1 MGTGASKTLICHS
14 SKQERICRAD
24 QIALIGAHGF
34 VVDLPDPIHFSVW
47 SCNVAVK
54 GDPHGGNNFSHA
66 ILPSL
71 LYSNVLSCGEN
82 ARTSH
87 GIARV
92 WPSPGK
98 EPRKDVMSAILISI
112 HHESTLSTAIRS
124 LVERHRLFMPTATT
138 HF

>member
-1 MGTGASKTLICHS
+1 MTNDAEMISHS
-14 SKQERICRAD
+14 LRLKRVRSF
-24 QIALIGAHGF
+24 LT
-34 VVDLPDPIHFSVW
+34 SVRDMH
-47 SCNVAVK
+47 S
-54 GDPHGGNNFSHA
+54 
-66 ILPSL
+66 LPSF

-82 ARTSH
+82 VRTSH

-112 HHESTLSTAIRS
+112 HHESAISTAIRPF
-124 LVERHRLFMPTATT
+124 VEWHRLFMPTATT

>member
-1 MGTGASKTLICHS
+1 MTAFACTAVRTPASKLITNDAEMISHFLRL
-14 SKQERICRAD
+14 KGVRAF
-24 QIALIGAHGF
+24 LTS
-34 VVDLPDPIHFSVW
+34 LREIHF
-47 SCNVAVK
+47 
-54 GDPHGGNNFSHA
+54 
-66 ILPSL
+66 LLSL
-71 LYSNVLSCGEN
+71 CYSNVLSCGEN